1 MDNIFNS
8 SSIQRDNDVSNF
20 KYEDSWQAKAVYFM
34 ERYVLL
40 IMSIIAW
47 INNSLVIAV
56 LQTKTY
62 RGTSTGFLLTALACA
77 DIGYMSTEATRN
89 WIKGLTSYDIV
100 SLSPMSC
107 KLHSLMTMM
116 LWGVSAWSIVLTTVE
131 RVVCVL
137 KPLRVR
143 EMFSLRKTVTAWVI
157 ITAILFGFNLYFM
170 WTKEI
175 KSGTC
180 SQSSFANLNE
190 AKCWEILIITNL
202 MVTYGVPFG
211 IILLCNV
218 IIVVSIARRAAWC
231 RNSASTGGKVSSTT
245 AMLTVNSVAFVILT
259 SPQSIFLFLAE
270 NISFELDLN
279 SYFTTRLFFVFCNL
293 YSCLNIVLYCVFGSK
308 FRRVLVELLLCKR
321 SSCRCTRNVPPVMDP
336 PEINPPEIIP
346 PEIDHSEMNQLEI
359 NPPAI
364 NPPEMDPP
372 EMDPPEMDPPEM
384 DPSRNGPVQKW
395 TRPEMD
401 PSRNGPVQNIR
412 NEPDQTNPCNLSWI
426 TRTREER
433 ANVNQMI
440 GDQSRQTEHTSAQC

>member
-1 MDNIFNS
+1 
-8 SSIQRDNDVSNF
+8 
-20 KYEDSWQAKAVYFM
+20 M

-89 WIKGLTSYDIV
+89 WIKGLTGYDIA
-100 SLSPMSC
+100 SLSSMSC
-107 KLHSLMTMM
+107 KWHSLMTRM
-116 LWGVSAWSIVLTTVE
+116 LWGVSAWSIVLTTIE

-143 EMFSLRKTVTAWVI
+143 EMFSLRKTVIAWVI
-157 ITAILFGFNLYFM
+157 ITAILFGFNLHFM
-170 WTKEI
+170 WTKEL

-180 SQSSFANLNE
+180 SQSSFANINE

-218 IIVVSIARRAAWC
+218 IILVSIARCVAWC

-245 AMLTVNSVAFVILT
+245 VMLTVNSVAFVILT
-259 SPQSIFLFLAE
+259 SPQSICLFLAE
-270 NISFELDLN
+270 NISLELNLN
-279 SYFTTRLFFVFCNL
+279 SYFTARLVFVFCNL
-293 YSCLNIVLYCVFGSK
+293 YTCLNIVLYCVFGSK
-308 FRRVLVELLLCKR
+308 FRRVLVEILLCKR
-321 SSCRCTRNVPPVMDP
+321 SSCRCTRNVPPVIDPPEINPPEIIPPEIDTPEIDAPEIIPPEINPPEMIPPEIDPPEIDPPEIIP

-346 PEIDHSEMNQLEI
+346 PEIDHSEINQLEI
-359 NPPAI
+359 NLPDNNPPEIIPPAI

-372 EMDPPEMDPPEM
+372 EMDPPEMDL
-384 DPSRNGPVQKW
+384 
-395 TRPEMD
+395 
-401 PSRNGPVQNIR
+401 SRNGPVQN
-412 NEPDQTNPCNLSWI
+412 
-426 TRTREER
+426 
-433 ANVNQMI
+433 
-440 GDQSRQTEHTSAQC
+440 

>member
-1 MDNIFNS
+1 
-8 SSIQRDNDVSNF
+8 
-20 KYEDSWQAKAVYFM
+20 M

-77 DIGYMSTEATRN
+77 DIGYMGTEATRN
-89 WIKGLTSYDIV
+89 WIKGLTGYDIA
-100 SLSPMSC
+100 SLSSMSC
-107 KLHSLMTMM
+107 KWHSLMTMM
-116 LWGVSAWSIVLTTVE
+116 LWGVSAWSIVLTTIE

-137 KPLRVR
+137 KPLHVR

-157 ITAILFGFNLYFM
+157 ITAIMFGFNLHFM
-170 WTKEI
+170 WTKEL

-231 RNSASTGGKVSSTT
+231 RNSAATGGKASSTT
-245 AMLTVNSVAFVILT
+245 VMLTVNSVAFVILT
-259 SPQSIFLFLAE
+259 SPQSICLFLAE
-270 NISFELDLN
+270 NISLELNLN
-279 SYFTTRLFFVFCNL
+279 SYFTARLVFVFCNL
-293 YSCLNIVLYCVFGSK
+293 YSCLNIVLYCVFGSI

-336 PEINPPEIIP
+336 PEINPPEIDPPEIDPPDIIPLEINPPEIIPPEIYPPEIDP

-359 NPPAI
+359 NPPDINPPEIIPPAI

-372 EMDPPEMDPPEM
+372 EMDPPEMDLP
-384 DPSRNGPVQKW
+384 RNGPVQ
-395 TRPEMD
+395 
-401 PSRNGPVQNIR
+401 
-412 NEPDQTNPCNLSWI
+412 
-426 TRTREER
+426 
-433 ANVNQMI
+433 
-440 GDQSRQTEHTSAQC
+440 H